1 VSTLIFLRHAHSQAN
16 ESNVLAGRT
25 PGVLL
30 SQRGKRQATQ
40 LIERIGKARVDQ
52 LHLSPITRCQ
62 LTLDPW
68 LDSKFSSAIER
79 LDIREEFTEMDY
91 GDWSGK
97 KLSSLRRSPLWKPIQ
112 ETPSKV
118 KFPGGESFRQAQK
131 RAIEGCEELFNSR
144 GNKNHLIVSHSDLIK
159 LIAVHYLEA
168 HIDTFQRIDIS
179 QASFTVIQKSSR
191 SVNILAI
198 NSASDLRSIV
208 GER

>member
-1 VSTLIFLRHAHSQAN
+1 MSTLIFLRHAHSQAN

-30 SQRGKRQATQ
+30 SQKGKRQATQ

-131 RAIEGCEELFNSR
+131 RAIEGCEELFSSR

-191 SVNILAI
+191 GLNILAI

>member
-1 VSTLIFLRHAHSQAN
+1 
-16 ESNVLAGRT
+16 
-25 PGVLL
+25 
-30 SQRGKRQATQ
+30 
-40 LIERIGKARVDQ
+40 
-52 LHLSPITRCQ
+52 
-62 LTLDPW
+62 
-68 LDSKFSSAIER
+68 
-79 LDIREEFTEMDY
+79 MDY

-191 SVNILAI
+191 GVNILAI

>member
-1 VSTLIFLRHAHSQAN
+1 MSTLIFLRHAHSQAN
-16 ESNVLAGRT
+16 ESNILAGRT

-30 SQRGKRQATQ
+30 SKKGKQQATK

-52 LHLSPITRCQ
+52 VHLSPITRCQ
-62 LTLDPW
+62 LTIDPW
-68 LDSKFSSAIER
+68 LDSKYSSAIES

-91 GDWSGK
+91 GNWSGR

-118 KFPGGESFRQAQK
+118 KFPDGESFRQAQK
-131 RAIEGCEELFNSR
+131 RAIEGCEELFSER
-144 GNKNHLIVSHSDLIK
+144 GNKNHLVVSHSDLIK

-191 SVNILAI
+191 GVNILAI

-208 GER
+208 GEQ

>member
-30 SQRGKRQATQ
+30 SQKGKRQATQ

-191 SVNILAI
+191 GLNILAI

>member
-1 VSTLIFLRHAHSQAN
+1 MSTLIFLRHAHSQAN

-30 SQRGKRQATQ
+30 SKKGKRQATD
-40 LIERIGKARVDQ
+40 LIERIGGAKVDQ
-52 LHLSPITRCQ
+52 VHLSPITRCQ

-68 LDSKFSSAIER
+68 LDSKYSSTIER
-79 LDIREEFTEMDY
+79 LDIREDFTEMDY

-97 KLSSLRRSPLWKPIQ
+97 KLSSLRRSPFWKPIQ

-168 HIDTFQRIDIS
+168 HIDTFQRIEVS

-191 SVNILAI
+191 GVNILAI